1 MQCSYMPSLEI
12 LKRKRLIDLDIR
24 IALFQQFCL
33 VFEMREIILELMFKE
48 KYRSKNFHSS
58 VNSTRRF
65 NRFLL
70 TFQDIQ
76 VGLEY
81 IPCYKIEQRNCRS
94 YSSAVQL
101 KMNKFVKGRSVISVT
116 TSDKTKKP
124 VQRVPYLG
132 STCNGSL
139 FWEPA
144 EHVLERLG

>member
-1 MQCSYMPSLEI
+1 MPSLEI

-70 TFQDIQ
+70 TFQDI
-76 VGLEY
+76 
-81 IPCYKIEQRNCRS
+81 
-94 YSSAVQL
+94 
-101 KMNKFVKGRSVISVT
+101 
-116 TSDKTKKP
+116 
-124 VQRVPYLG
+124 
-132 STCNGSL
+132 
-139 FWEPA
+139 
-144 EHVLERLG
+144 